1 MYTRESK
8 PLNPNMTLAEAA
20 SVLEKDSE
28 VNPVVA
34 GMIDGVLRDLQT
46 PIGEYQSLDFVR
58 LRSETG
64 RMVYRRSVVFM
75 MIIAVR
81 ELWPDSDIIV
91 QFTANGG
98 LYCDIKLSHQLNKE
112 DVAAI
117 GQKMRKIVDE
127 NRPIVKKILPREDVI
142 KLFKKSHHIEKVNLI
157 AGMQRKTVSV

>member
-1 MYTRESK
+1 M
-8 PLNPNMTLAEAA
+8 
-20 SVLEKDSE
+20 
-28 VNPVVA
+28 NPVVA

-58 LRSETG
+58 FRSETG

-112 DVAAI
+112 DVASI

-142 KLFKKSHHIEKVNLI
+142 KLFKK
-157 AGMQRKTVSV
+157 